1 MVKAGDGKSIIK
13 NQSIKAPP
21 FETHF
26 EDFERN
32 WKITWN
38 EANKLILSL

>member
-13 NQSIKAPP
+13 NQSIKAP

-38 EANKLILSL
+38 EANRLILSL

>member
-13 NQSIKAPP
+13 NQSIKAS

-32 WKITWN
+32 
-38 EANKLILSL
+38 